1 MIDTFFLIKTKL
13 FKTAILIGILS
24 LICSC
29 KKDYQMPSEVAAID
43 INIQLE
49 RFDQEFNNVDS
60 LKLKDL
66 KDSYPFLF
74 SSELKDIFW
83 LNKSKD
89 TLQQELVS
97 EVLKIF
103 PENDMLNN
111 ELGEMYKYLK
121 YYYPQI
127 ETPKIV
133 SLISEVDY
141 RNRVILT
148 KELLLL
154 SLDCYLGGDHHFYID
169 IDKFIREDFTKS
181 ALVPDVAMEYAKK
194 IIARPDGRDFMSQMI
209 MFGKRRYLLH
219 KLLPETPLNVILGY
233 TQEELNW
240 VEANE
245 SFVWRYFMEKNI
257 LYSTDK
263 NLLPRFMYP
272 GPFSKFY
279 LDIDSQSVDR
289 VGQYVGFQIVFA
301 FMEHNKVSLPQ
312 VMEMDSKILFESSKY
327 KPKK

>member
-1 MIDTFFLIKTKL
+1 MKTKL
-13 FKTAILIGILS
+13 FKTSIFLGL
-24 LICSC
+24 LLLLVSC
-29 KKDYQMPSEVAAID
+29 DKTYKMPSEVSVITAAVKV
-43 INIQLE
+43 E

-60 LKLKDL
+60 LKLKEL
-66 KDSYPFLF
+66 KETYPFLF
-74 SSELKDIFW
+74 SSELKDTFW
-83 LNKSKD
+83 LKKSKD
-89 TLQQELVS
+89 TLQQELVT
-97 EVLKIF
+97 EVAKVF
-103 PENDMLNN
+103 PVNN
-111 ELGEMYKYLK
+111 QLEEELVIMYKYLK

-127 ETPKIV
+127 EVPRVIG
-133 SLISEVDY
+133 LISEVDY

-154 SLDCYLGGDHHFYID
+154 SLDCYLGSEHHFYMD
-169 IDKFIREDFTKS
+169 IDKYIREDFVNS
-181 ALVPDVAMEYAKK
+181 SLVPDVAMEYAKK

-209 MFGKRRYLLH
+209 MFGKRRYLLS
-219 KLLPETPLNVILGY
+219 KLLPTTPLNVILGY
-233 TQEELNW
+233 TAEELNW
-240 VEANE
+240 IDANE
-245 SFVWRYFMEKNI
+245 SFVWRYFMEKNM

-289 VGQYVGFQIVFA
+289 VGQYIGFQIVLA

-312 VMEMDSKILFESSKY
+312 VMEMDSKVLFESSKY

>member
-1 MIDTFFLIKTKL
+1 MKTKL
-13 FKTAILIGILS
+13 FKTSIFLGL
-24 LICSC
+24 LLLLVSC
-29 KKDYQMPSEVAAID
+29 DKTYKMPSEVSAITAAVKV
-43 INIQLE
+43 E
-49 RFDQEFNNVDS
+49 RFDQEFNDVDS
-60 LKLKDL
+60 LKLKEL
-66 KDSYPFLF
+66 KETYPFLF

-83 LNKSKD
+83 LKKSKD
-89 TLQQELVS
+89 TLQQELVT
-97 EVLKIF
+97 EVAKVF
-103 PENDMLNN
+103 PVNN
-111 ELGEMYKYLK
+111 QLEEELVIMYKYLK

-127 ETPKIV
+127 EVPRVIG
-133 SLISEVDY
+133 LISEVDY

-154 SLDCYLGGDHHFYID
+154 SLDCYLGSEHHFYMD
-169 IDKFIREDFTKS
+169 IDKYIREDFVNS
-181 ALVPDVAMEYAKK
+181 SLVPDVAMEYAKK

-209 MFGKRRYLLH
+209 MFGKRRYLLS
-219 KLLPETPLNVILGY
+219 KLLPTTPLNVILGY
-233 TQEELNW
+233 TAEELNW
-240 VEANE
+240 IDANE
-245 SFVWRYFMEKNI
+245 SFVWRYFMEKNM

-289 VGQYVGFQIVFA
+289 VGQYIGFQIVLA

-312 VMEMDSKILFESSKY
+312 VMEMDSKVLFESSKY

>member
-1 MIDTFFLIKTKL
+1 MIKNSNLLKTNFL
-13 FKTAILIGILS
+13 KTATILGVLMFIT
-24 LICSC
+24 SC
-29 KKDYQMPSEVAAID
+29 KKVYEMPSEIKAITAAVKV
-43 INIQLE
+43 E

-60 LKLKDL
+60 LKLKSL
-66 KDSYPFLF
+66 KDIYPFLF
-74 SSELKDIFW
+74 SSDLKDAFW
-83 LNKSKD
+83 IKKSKD
-89 TLQQELVS
+89 TLQQELVT
-97 EVLKIF
+97 EVAKVF
-103 PENDMLNN
+103 PVNN
-111 ELGEMYKYLK
+111 QLESDLEVMYKYLK

-127 ETPKIV
+127 NVPKTV

-154 SLDCYLGGDHHFYID
+154 SLDCYLGSEHHFYVD
-169 IDKFIREDFTKS
+169 IDKYIREDFVKS

-194 IIARPDGRDFMSQMI
+194 IVARPDGRDFMSQMI

-219 KLLPETPLNVILGY
+219 KLLPTTPLNEILGY
-233 TQEELNW
+233 TLEEINW

-279 LDIDSQSVDR
+279 LDIDSQSADR
-289 VGQYVGFQIVFA
+289 VGQYIGFQIVLA